1 MTNIKH
7 TGIYVRDIEKESE
20 FYKNCFSMNVICEKY
35 RDEGPLFDDLLGYS
49 GAKVMIT
56 KLITEMGKKT
66 GMGDMI
72 ELIQVLTDDGALEQ
86 FDRGICDIGMSHVAI
101 GVSDIEQTIYK
112 ILNNGGNMITKIHNI
127 GNKKCCFCKDPE
139 GNGIE
144 LIQ

>member
-35 RDEGPLFDDLLGYS
+35 QDEGPLFDDLLGYS

-56 KLITEMGKKT
+56 KLITEMGKQT

-72 ELIQVLTDDGALEQ
+72 ELIQVLTDEEPLEK
-86 FDRGICDIGMSHVAI
+86 FDRGICDFGMSHVAI
-101 GVSDIEQTIYK
+101 GVSDIEQTISK
-112 ILNNGGNMITKIHNI
+112 IENQGGKKATEIHII
-127 GNKKCCFCKDPE
+127 GDRQCCFCEDPE